1 MQDVS
6 TPHLPDPTAEP
17 RNGESQNGENRA
29 EVGRADRTQPADGRN
44 DRPHG
49 DPPVDVAP
57 PEHRVP
63 VTAGVGDVRGN
74 IIGAGVPVSGS
85 ASAGATTSG
94 IGSRNGRPKLDPRPL
109 WRPPVDPL
117 QAGAFGRP
125 GGVGG
130 SFAPRR
136 AGGPLPVGAPPVPE
150 HLQDAF
156 GRPPGTT
163 SSLPRPPDAM
173 SEQLDESPADP
184 WSDPTSGAR
193 LGPPAEQAEKTAP
206 ADPVPAERFSLR
218 QALFERRL
226 RPSSLIGLL
235 VSALLIGGVGAAIGV
250 FAANRLPAAVTDP
263 QFQLATVAP
272 SVTREPGSVADVAA
286 RVLPSVVSL
295 EIRTGDTGETGS
307 GVVIDGSGYILTN
320 NHVISTAATDPSAEL
335 TVIFNDGKQS
345 RVPGII
351 VGRDPLTDL
360 AVLKADISGAT
371 VAQLGDSAAL
381 AVGDPVIAI
390 GSPLGLAGTV
400 TTGIVSA
407 KDRPVRLQGG
417 GSDTDAV
424 IDAVQTDA
432 AVNPGNSGGPLVDS
446 SGAVVGIN
454 TAIRTLGGDSSGSI
468 GLGFAIPITMAKSVA
483 EQIIKSGTVQHSTI
497 GVNARSATDGVT
509 DGAQVQNVQQG
520 GPAAAAGI
528 AEGDVII
535 KVGDRAVG
543 NADELVVAVRE
554 NAVGATVP
562 VVLMRGGRQMTVNVT
577 LAAQ

>member
-1 MQDVS
+1 MD
-6 TPHLPDPTAEP
+6 E
-17 RNGESQNGENRA
+17 R
-29 EVGRADRTQPADGRN
+29 
-44 DRPHG
+44 
-49 DPPVDVAP
+49 VA
-57 PEHRVP
+57 V
-63 VTAGVGDVRGN
+63 
-74 IIGAGVPVSGS
+74 
-85 ASAGATTSG
+85 SAGAVDG
-94 IGSRNGRPKLDPRPL
+94 QPAAALNGRPRLNPKPL
-109 WRPPVDPL
+109 WKPPIDPL
-117 QAGAFGRP
+117 QAGAFSRP
-125 GGVGG
+125 GGIGG

-136 AGGPLPVGAPPVPE
+136 AGKPVPLGAPPIPE
-150 HLQDAF
+150 HLEDAF
-156 GRPPGTT
+156 GRPPGATA
-163 SSLPRPPDAM
+163 SLPRPPAAGPD
-173 SEQLDESPADP
+173 PAGPAAPPDP
-184 WSDPTSGAR
+184 WSDPASGAR
-193 LGPPAEQAEKTAP
+193 LGPPAVQPETTP
-206 ADPVPAERFSLR
+206 AGEVQPAERFSLR

-226 RPSSLIGLL
+226 RPTAVIGLL
-235 VSALLIGGVGAAIGV
+235 VAVLLVGGIGAVIGV

-272 SVTREPGSVADVAA
+272 SVTREAGSVADIAS

-295 EIRTGDTGETGS
+295 EIRTGDVGETGS
-307 GVVIDGSGYILTN
+307 GVVIDRSGYILTN
-320 NHVISTAATDPSAEL
+320 NHVISTAATDPSAQL
-335 TVIFNDGKQS
+335 TVVFNDGKQS

-483 EQIIKSGTVQHSTI
+483 EQIIRSGKVQHSTI

-543 NADELVVAVRE
+543 NADELVVAVRH

-562 VVLMRGGRQMTVNVT
+562 VVLMRTGRQMTVNVT
-577 LAAQ
+577 MAAE

>member
-1 MQDVS
+1 MNN
-6 TPHLPDPTAEP
+6 PHQGDP
-17 RNGESQNGENRA
+17 S
-29 EVGRADRTQPADGRN
+29 ADR
-44 DRPHG
+44 
-49 DPPVDVAP
+49 PPDD
-57 PEHRVP
+57 RVP
-63 VTAGVGDVRGN
+63 VAAGPSQGRAVPASN
-74 IIGAGVPVSGS
+74 GAGASG
-85 ASAGATTSG
+85 ASPAAAPPAGA
-94 IGSRNGRPKLDPRPL
+94 RNGRPRLDPKPL
-109 WRPPVDPL
+109 WKPPVDPL

-136 AGGPLPVGAPPVPE
+136 GAGPVPVGAPPVPE

-156 GRPPGTT
+156 GRPPGAAN
-163 SSLPRPPDAM
+163 SLPRPAAVPETDA
-173 SEQLDESPADP
+173 AATAAVDP

-193 LGPPAEQAEKTAP
+193 LGPPAVQAEKDPVAE
-206 ADPVPAERFSLR
+206 PVPAERFSLR
-218 QALFERRL
+218 QALFDRRL
-226 RPSSLIGLL
+226 RPSAIIGLL
-235 VSALLIGGVGAAIGV
+235 VAALLVGGIGAAVGV

-272 SVTREPGSVADVAA
+272 SVTREPGSVADIAA

-295 EIRTGDTGETGS
+295 EIRTGDVGETGS

-320 NHVISTAATDPSAEL
+320 NHVVSTAATDPSAEL
-335 TVIFNDGKQS
+335 TIIFNDGKQS

-360 AVLKADISGAT
+360 AVLKADVTGAT

-446 SGAVVGIN
+446 AGAVVGIN

-483 EQIIKSGTVQHSTI
+483 EQIIRSGTVQHSTI

-520 GPAAAAGI
+520 GPASAAGI
-528 AEGDVII
+528 AEGDVIT
-535 KVGDRAVG
+535 KVGDRSVG

-562 VVLMRGGRQMTVNVT
+562 VAFMRDGRQVTVNVT
-577 LAAQ
+577 LAAE